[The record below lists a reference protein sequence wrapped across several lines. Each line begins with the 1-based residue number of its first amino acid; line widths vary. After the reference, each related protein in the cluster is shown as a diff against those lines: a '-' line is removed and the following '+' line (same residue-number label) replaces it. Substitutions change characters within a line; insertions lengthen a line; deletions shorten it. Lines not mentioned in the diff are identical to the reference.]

1 MNQWVPAE
9 LVRHVAESTGLP
21 PSTAARVAADV
32 IAYFDETTEQYVR
45 RRHAEL
51 QRRGYRNAEVW
62 TAITAELAQRPV
74 APPELSERRLR
85 RIVYG

>member
-9 LVRHVAESTGLP
+9 LVRHLAESTGLP
-21 PSTAARVAADV
+21 PQTAARVAADV
-32 IAYFDETTEQYVR
+32 IAYFHETTEEYVR
-45 RRHAEL
+45 RRHGEL
-51 QRRGYRNAEVW
+51 QRRGHRNAEIWATV
-62 TAITAELAQRPV
+62 TAELARRPV